1 MILFNN
7 CSSSKGQKYAMMELK
22 VIVASILLNFNIEST
37 QRSEDLRHNPG
48 MILQPNSGNQSQA
61 DVMSLSQ
68 LLYQS
73 LDGVVVLTSAGW

>member
-37 QRSEDLRHNPG
+37 QKSEDLRHNPVWRLHWVLYG
-48 MILQPNSGNQSQA
+48 SELSG
-61 DVMSLSQ
+61 
-68 LLYQS
+68 
-73 LDGVVVLTSAGW
+73 